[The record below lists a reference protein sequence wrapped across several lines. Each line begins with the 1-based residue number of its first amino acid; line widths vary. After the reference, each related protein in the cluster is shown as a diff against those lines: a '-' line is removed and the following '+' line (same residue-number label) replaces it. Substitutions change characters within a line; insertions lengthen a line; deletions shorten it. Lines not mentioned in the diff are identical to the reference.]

1 VGEGRGVGWG
11 IRSCRGRWGFAH
23 AGELICVGRGET
35 WSLSIY
41 IHRVTDAL
49 LGGRGL
55 DLNVRPGAIAA
66 RLKTHEVLSQLSL
79 HRHQR
84 QAIERRLSDVLVG
97 AVEQG
102 LDHDTH
108 AADAHQVGVVAG
120 VGGRGQVMQQGR
132 VLVGTL
138 APEDTDLRLG
148 ERVELRREG
157 IPDLGHADLL
167 VGQSACSV
175 KLGQEAGDEAST
187 VVDVVLSIGSGQEA
201 EALGLER
208 VYFPCSSTY
217 LRYVCY
223 AQTPSMKRAA
233 LYMRVSTLDQH
244 PETQLY
250 DLRQMAQQR
259 GYQIVEEYTDRIS
272 GAKAKRPGLDAMM
285 SDGRRG
291 RFDVVLVWA
300 SDRIARSVKH
310 FLDVLDELNRLNIEF
325 ISFREQI
332 DTGGPL
338 GRAVVVIIGA
348 IAELERNLIIE
359 RVRAGM
365 RRAKLEGRHIG
376 RKPLVLDRGAILRDR
391 QRGHSL
397 SQLAKSHLVSRATI
411 HRVLKEHATTILEKS
426 A

>member
-1 VGEGRGVGWG
+1 
-11 IRSCRGRWGFAH
+11 
-23 AGELICVGRGET
+23 
-35 WSLSIY
+35 
-41 IHRVTDAL
+41 
-49 LGGRGL
+49 
-55 DLNVRPGAIAA
+55 
-66 RLKTHEVLSQLSL
+66 
-79 HRHQR
+79 
-84 QAIERRLSDVLVG
+84 
-97 AVEQG
+97 
-102 LDHDTH
+102 
-108 AADAHQVGVVAG
+108 
-120 VGGRGQVMQQGR
+120 
-132 VLVGTL
+132 
-138 APEDTDLRLG
+138 
-148 ERVELRREG
+148 
-157 IPDLGHADLL
+157 
-167 VGQSACSV
+167 
-175 KLGQEAGDEAST
+175 
-187 VVDVVLSIGSGQEA
+187 
-201 EALGLER
+201 
-208 VYFPCSSTY
+208 
-217 LRYVCY
+217 
-223 AQTPSMKRAA
+223 MKRAA

-285 SDGRRG
+285 RDARRG

-348 IAELERNLIIE
+348 IAELERNLIVE

-376 RKPLVLDRGAILRDR
+376 RKPLVLDRDAILRDR
-391 QRGHSL
+391 QRGQSL
-397 SQLAKSHLVSRATI
+397 GQLAKSYLVSRATI
-411 HRVLKEHATTILEKS
+411 HRVLKEHASTLGNP